1 MTGLFIPI
9 ALALGG
15 LFAAFATYRGIR
27 RGGARFYTLE
37 REQILRQATMT
48 LALSTLLFLAS
59 IGFFIMQNREPALET
74 PESGEL
80 VVEGEGT
87 GTPAPPAANTPDA
100 GEILQFP
107 PTPSPT
113 ATIDTSFPTPTATA
127 VLCRAAVDGTSG
139 NGLTLRDSPGGGEV
153 DILAEG
159 SLVQLITEEEPQTVN
174 ELVWRKVRSV
184 VTGNEGWVAE
194 IFLAL
199 GPGCE

>member
-37 REQILRQATMT
+37 REAILRQASLT
-48 LALSTLLFLAS
+48 LALSTLLFMAS
-59 IGFFIMQNREPALET
+59 VGFFVLQNREPAPET
-74 PESGEL
+74 EDSGEV
-80 VVEGEGT
+80 VVEEE
-87 GTPAPPAANTPDA
+87 GTPAAPTNGTSDP
-100 GEILQFP
+100 EILQFP
-107 PTPSPT
+107 PTASPT

-139 NGLTLRDSPGGGEV
+139 NGLTLRDTPGGGEV

-159 SLVQLITEEEPQTVN
+159 SLVQIISEEEPQTVN

-194 IFLAL
+194 TFLAL

>member
-1 MTGLFIPI
+1 MTEIFIPI

-37 REQILRQATMT
+37 REAILRQASLT
-48 LALSTLLFLAS
+48 LAVSTLLFLGS
-59 IGFFIMQNREPALET
+59 VGFMFLQLNQQNKQQIQEAVDEGEIVEGATTSTPT
-74 PESGEL
+74 PEIG
-80 VVEGEGT
+80 
-87 GTPAPPAANTPDA
+87 
-100 GEILQFP
+100 QFP
-107 PTPSPT
+107 PTASPT

-139 NGLTLRDSPGGGEV
+139 NGLTMRDSPGGGEV

-159 SLVQLITEEEPQTVN
+159 SLVQLISEEEPQTVN

-184 VTGNEGWVAE
+184 VTGSEGWVAE
-194 IFLAL
+194 VFLAL

>member
-37 REQILRQATMT
+37 REAILRQATMT
-48 LALSTLLFLAS
+48 LGLSTLLFLGS
-59 IGFFIMQNREPALET
+59 IGYFVLQNREPAPET
-74 PESGEL
+74 PESGEV

-87 GTPAPPAANTPDA
+87 GTPAAPNESTPSP
-100 GEILQFP
+100 EILQFP

-139 NGLTLRDSPGGGEV
+139 NGLTLRDTPGGAEV
-153 DILAEG
+153 DILPEG

-194 IFLAL
+194 VFLAL

>member
-48 LALSTLLFLAS
+48 LGLSTLLFLAA
-59 IGFFIMQNREPALET
+59 IGFFILQNQEPAPET
-74 PESGEL
+74 PEAGEL
-80 VVEGEGT
+80 VVEDEGT
-87 GTPAPPAANTPDA
+87 GTPAAPIESTPG

-107 PTPSPT
+107 PTASPT

-139 NGLTLRDSPGGGEV
+139 NGLTLRDTPGGGEV
-153 DILAEG
+153 DILPEG
-159 SLVQLITEEEPQTVN
+159 SLVQIINEEEPQTVN

-194 IFLAL
+194 TFLAL

>member
-1 MTGLFIPI
+1 MRELFIPI
-9 ALALGG
+9 ALALAG

-37 REQILRQATMT
+37 REAILRQASLT
-48 LALSTLLFLAS
+48 LGASTLLFLGAL
-59 IGFFIMQNREPALET
+59 GFTFLQFNAQQVPETIDEGELEGTPTAAVT
-74 PESGEL
+74 PEIG
-80 VVEGEGT
+80 
-87 GTPAPPAANTPDA
+87 
-100 GEILQFP
+100 QFP

-139 NGLTLRDSPGGGEV
+139 NGLTLRQDPGAGEV

-159 SLVQLITEEEPQTVN
+159 SLVQLTPDEESQTVN
-174 ELVWRKVRSV
+174 GLVWRKVRSV

-194 IFLAL
+194 EFLAL

>member
-1 MTGLFIPI
+1 MTEFFIPI

-37 REQILRQATMT
+37 REAILRQASLT
-48 LALSTLLFLAS
+48 LGISTLLFLGAV
-59 IGFFIMQNREPALET
+59 GFFIIQLNQDAVQD
-74 PESGEL
+74 PELAVDSGE
-80 VVEGEGT
+80 VVIEGGAGT
-87 GTPAPPAANTPDA
+87 STPTP
-100 GEILQFP
+100 GIGQFP

-139 NGLTLRDSPGGGEV
+139 NGLTLRDTPGGGEV

-184 VTGNEGWVAE
+184 VSGSEGWVAE